1 MSTKKYD
8 INNTLLPYIGRTH
21 HLLRLYLKDSFKK
34 AKISLTREQ
43 LIVLI
48 SLHEQDDINQN
59 ELALLTKRNKTTL
72 TRLLNNLEKKNL
84 VKREQAKTD
93 KRINKIYITAEGK
106 EILER
111 TFPIIEHTSKLL
123 EQDLTIDEINSIK
136 SITEKIQFKITE
148 LLNIK

>member
-43 LIVLI
+43 LVVLI
-48 SLHEQDDINQN
+48 SLNEQDGINQN
-59 ELALLTKRNKTTL
+59 ELAILTKRNKTTL
-72 TRLLNNLEKKNL
+72 TRLLNNLEKKTL
-84 VKREQAKTD
+84 VRREQEKSD
-93 KRINKIYITAEGK
+93 KRINRIYITPEGLD
-106 EILER
+106 ILDS
-111 TFPIIEHTSKLL
+111 TFPIIEDTSKML
-123 EQDLTIDEINSIK
+123 EQDLTAEEIKSIK
-136 SITEKIQFKITE
+136 SISEKIQIKITE